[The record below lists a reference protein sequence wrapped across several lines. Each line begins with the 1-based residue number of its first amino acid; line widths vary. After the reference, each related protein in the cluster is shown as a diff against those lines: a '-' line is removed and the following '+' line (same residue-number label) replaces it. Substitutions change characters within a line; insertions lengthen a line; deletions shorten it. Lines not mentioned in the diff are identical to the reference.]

1 MFAEHSVFYAVGC
14 LVSGMLFTCG
24 SIFRAPSVQSGYKSG
39 YFDSGWQTFG
49 RVHNLQIAYKAGKL
63 RWLKN
68 LCVCFCTFSF
78 VERQLLLREVEMPG
92 FVGKWREESSER

>member
-1 MFAEHSVFYAVGC
+1 
-14 LVSGMLFTCG
+14 MLFTCG

-63 RWLKN
+63 RWLKIYM
-68 LCVCFCTFSF
+68 CASARSVSCKDGCC
-78 VERQLLLREVEMPG
+78 
-92 FVGKWREESSER
+92 